1 MPKEL
6 FRKASIVCSFAVLVG
21 ALLWNGCGK
30 ESSSG
35 PVNSANPDSPATT
48 NNITATSA
56 KPATVGPGPDEKTC
70 FECNGSGLV
79 ACEGKGCKSG
89 RTECPGSCIRLTR
102 GTWRHMN
109 VAGHDPSELWITF
122 KTARGSR
129 SWNQNH
135 VGEVIQYQNGEPVNI
150 GRCPICGGATTVV
163 CSACKGS
170 GKQAC
175 NICSGKK
182 FIPATWTPTDN
193 QWFNAQPDLI
203 RLTDGRAILGRIAAS
218 SGDERTIVTRDKK
231 ILHVQ
236 ISEIVPK
243 ADAADDAAQQ

>member
-1 MPKEL
+1 M
-6 FRKASIVCSFAVLVG
+6 
-21 ALLWNGCGK
+21 
-30 ESSSG
+30 
-35 PVNSANPDSPATT
+35 T
-48 NNITATSA
+48 
-56 KPATVGPGPDEKTC
+56 
-70 FECNGSGLV
+70 
-79 ACEGKGCKSG
+79 
-89 RTECPGSCIRLTR
+89 
-102 GTWRHMN
+102 
-109 VAGHDPSELWITF
+109 VAGHGPNELWITF
-122 KTARGSR
+122 RTARGSR

-150 GRCPICGGATTVV
+150 GRCTICGGATTVV

-175 NICSGKK
+175 DICAGKK

-193 QWFNAQPDLI
+193 PWFNAQPDLI

-236 ISEIVPK
+236 FSEIVPR
-243 ADAADDAAQQ
+243 ADAATPQE